1 MSEPN
6 SPHVIEARSSGRLLR
21 SLAISLVVAGA
32 ILVAFVLPAEYG
44 MDPSGI
50 GRVLGLTEMGETKM
64 RLAREDA
71 AIATPAPPQPVASD
85 AVAIPPADVGSSV
98 KSDVT
103 EIRLG
108 PGRGKEIKLDM
119 RKGATVA
126 YAWNTSGGAVDYDT
140 HADSPTIKYHGYA
153 KGTATSADSGRVVAA
168 FDGRHGWYWR
178 NRGADT
184 VVLVLRTRGNY
195 QDLKRPL

>member
-6 SPHVIEARSSGRLLR
+6 SPNVIEARSSGRLLR

-44 MDPSGI
+44 VDPSGI

-71 AIATPAPPQPVASD
+71 APAPQQPAASG
-85 AVAIPPADVGSSV
+85 AVARQPADDGASV
-98 KSDVT
+98 RSDVT

-153 KGTATSADSGRVVAA
+153 KGTASSADSGRVVAA